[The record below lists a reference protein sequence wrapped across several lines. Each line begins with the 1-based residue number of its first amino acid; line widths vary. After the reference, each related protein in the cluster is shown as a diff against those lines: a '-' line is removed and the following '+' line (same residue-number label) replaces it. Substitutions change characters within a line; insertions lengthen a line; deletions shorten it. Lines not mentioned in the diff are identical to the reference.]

1 MNLQEYQSKAIL
13 RKAGIPVPASM
24 LATNAVQIK
33 RIATD
38 IGYPIVLK
46 AQTPEPGRGK
56 AGGVRIIHSDHEIEN
71 ISNEIFK
78 IVLNGRSIQSILVE
92 KAFSFVKEYYL
103 AILSD
108 FDKGTPI
115 LRISEAGGAT
125 CLEPDSFSN
134 AKTYECPIDIN
145 FGLKEYEVRNL
156 VTKLDGEASLWKQ
169 FQRISLKLFDIYRQL
184 DASMVEINSLVVTHQ
199 NQLYALDTKM
209 NIDDQSLFRH
219 EEFAETCQPSN
230 QNFAKKQARKFN
242 INYFDFPG
250 NLGFVVNGMGLAYLT
265 LDKLTQENLI
275 PGPIIDIQEG
285 PSSGSIA
292 TMAELLFSDP
302 KIYAVVVDVFG
313 GMTRCDE
320 LAEGLLLAE
329 GKNLQHKPVFIRL
342 KGTNAEKGKKMLQSR
357 DYFSFYETTENLM
370 NAAIKYL
377 GELG

>member
-1 MNLQEYQSKAIL
+1 
-13 RKAGIPVPASM
+13 
-24 LATNAVQIK
+24 
-33 RIATD
+33 
-38 IGYPIVLK
+38 
-46 AQTPEPGRGK
+46 
-56 AGGVRIIHSDHEIEN
+56 
-71 ISNEIFK
+71 
-78 IVLNGRSIQSILVE
+78 
-92 KAFSFVKEYYL
+92 
-103 AILSD
+103 
-108 FDKGTPI
+108 
-115 LRISEAGGAT
+115 
-125 CLEPDSFSN
+125 
-134 AKTYECPIDIN
+134 
-145 FGLKEYEVRNL
+145 
-156 VTKLDGEASLWKQ
+156 
-169 FQRISLKLFDIYRQL
+169 
-184 DASMVEINSLVVTHQ
+184 
-199 NQLYALDTKM
+199 
-209 NIDDQSLFRH
+209 
-219 EEFAETCQPSN
+219 
-230 QNFAKKQARKFN
+230 
-242 INYFDFPG
+242 
-250 NLGFVVNGMGLAYLT
+250 LGFVVNGMGLAYLT

>member
-1 MNLQEYQSKAIL
+1 
-13 RKAGIPVPASM
+13 
-24 LATNAVQIK
+24 
-33 RIATD
+33 
-38 IGYPIVLK
+38 
-46 AQTPEPGRGK
+46 
-56 AGGVRIIHSDHEIEN
+56 
-71 ISNEIFK
+71 
-78 IVLNGRSIQSILVE
+78 
-92 KAFSFVKEYYL
+92 
-103 AILSD
+103 
-108 FDKGTPI
+108 
-115 LRISEAGGAT
+115 
-125 CLEPDSFSN
+125 
-134 AKTYECPIDIN
+134 
-145 FGLKEYEVRNL
+145 
-156 VTKLDGEASLWKQ
+156 
-169 FQRISLKLFDIYRQL
+169 
-184 DASMVEINSLVVTHQ
+184 MVEINSLVVTHQ

-219 EEFAETCQPSN
+219 EEFAETCQPSD

-342 KGTNAEKGKKMLQSR
+342 KGTNAEKGRKLLQSR
-357 DYFSFYETTENLM
+357 ETFSFYETTEDLM
-370 NAAIKYL
+370 NSAIKYL
-377 GELG
+377 RDLG